1 MDTKSLNEP
10 IKSDYELVLAVSEN
24 LADFYKRAV
33 SQTVTECY
41 PDALVNYR
49 SALSVIVS
57 LMFEALGVE
66 ESSGYSDLRGQVD
79 TLSDFSG
86 INFMSSNLM
95 HNIRIS
101 GNKGSHSEEYPKVNF
116 ESLSKKTHTDF
127 FKLLKEL
134 FPFLKPEIDFPEYEF
149 RLEEEELNIT
159 TLSNKALFE
168 NDNES
173 QYLVAKKL
181 YSKAQKILLS
191 RNQGFAN
198 KKTIIELENGEKAIR
213 YHDIE
218 SAQNTS
224 IAFQLFDACKY
235 DIHEA
240 EYEYGKLLLI
250 DGHWISHD
258 SADTNHLERG
268 VNYIHGAANHGVAE
282 ASSLLGRIKL
292 HGLYGNDI
300 DTEWALELLGEAAE
314 KSDSLAI
321 FELANYHF
329 NHRNY
334 DISLTYFKLAAQL
347 GSPKAQYLLAKYYLE
362 DVFTTDDETEIDQLI
377 NDASAAGV
385 KEALLLKARRL
396 AMNSRGKLNQEA
408 IVIYEQYA
416 DKQPVTAEGL
426 FECAQYF
433 IKFNQKTTL
442 VMHYLISAA
451 FIAKEESNQKLAG
464 FISFLI
470 SNVTKSID
478 KDMGLII
485 KFPQESLMKIEEVNL
500 SKMVTPVTLPAQN
513 KLPHPPQN
521 IGRNELC
528 YCGSGRKYKKCCL
541 N

>member
-1 MDTKSLNEP
+1 MDTKCLNEP
-10 IKSDYELVLAVSEN
+10 IKSDYELVLVVSEN
-24 LADFYKRAV
+24 LADFYERAI

-41 PDALVNYR
+41 PAALVNYR

-149 RLEEEELNIT
+149 RLEEELNIT

-258 SADTNHLERG
+258 SADTNYLERG
-268 VNYIHGAANHGVAE
+268 VNYIHGAANNGVAE
-282 ASSLLGRIKL
+282 ALSLLGRIKL
-292 HGLYGNDI
+292 YGLYGNDI
-300 DTEWALELLGEAAE
+300 DTEWALELLGEAAQ
-314 KSDSLAI
+314 KSDSSAI

-347 GSPKAQYLLAKYYLE
+347 GSPKAQYLLAKHYLE
-362 DVFTTDDETEIDQLI
+362 GVFTIGEETEIDQLI
-377 NDASAAGV
+377 EDAVSAGV
-385 KEALLLKARRL
+385 QEAVLLKARRL
-396 AMNSRGKLNQEA
+396 AMYSIGKLNQEA

-416 DKQPVTAEGL
+416 DKHPVTAEGL

-433 IKFNQKTTL
+433 IKFNQKTILAMQSLT
-442 VMHYLISAA
+442 SAA
-451 FIAKEESNQKLAG
+451 LIAKEESNQKLAD
-464 FISFLI
+464 FIGFLI
-470 SNVTKSID
+470 SNVAMSLD
-478 KDMGLII
+478 KDMHPII
-485 KFPQESLMKIEEVNL
+485 KFPQEVLMKIDEVNL
-500 SKMVTPVTLPAQN
+500 SKLLKPVTLPAQ
-513 KLPHPPQN
+513 KRLPDPPQN